1 MARYIDADLLIQE
14 IKEETPLN
22 WTDSE
27 RELQE
32 QLDYRIFKHMV
43 DYQPTANVAE
53 VRRGEWVLTAH
64 KERTNYRWKVTARCS
79 ECNVEEKEIYSGLFP
94 NYPDDMAKEIIL
106 NYAKNVKLSNFCPN
120 CGAKMIIEE
129 EV

>member
-43 DYQPTANVAE
+43 DYQPTADVAE
-53 VRRGEWVLTAH
+53 VRRGEWKKTNSRKKSYMYDCSVCGKTA
-64 KERTNYRWKVTARCS
+64 YFCGMVCA
-79 ECNVEEKEIYSGLFP
+79 Y
-94 NYPDDMAKEIIL
+94 D
-106 NYAKNVKLSNFCPN
+106 FCPN
-120 CGAKMIIEE
+120 CGADMRGKED